1 MNTRQVGE
9 SRLDQD
15 YYKDWH
21 LGHTPHEAMTTEFE
35 WAVLRFEQ
43 AFQRFI
49 LQVGSMSGLGH
60 LTYQELISLHVI
72 RMQDRPKTAT
82 VIARQLNMDG
92 ITNLQYS
99 LRKLIKYKLLTK
111 IKGGNSKI
119 YTYAVTPAGVAMLEE
134 YTRIR
139 RNVLT
144 DQTMNIEQIDKRLI
158 ETAKLISMLTGV
170 YDEAGRVSATYST
183 YSKLNLVPESPK
195 KSKSEGK

>member
-1 MNTRQVGE
+1 M
-9 SRLDQD
+9 DQD
-15 YYKDWH
+15 YYKDGH

-35 WAVLRFEQ
+35 WGVLRFEQ

-49 LQVGSMSGLGH
+49 LQVASMCGLGH
-60 LTYQELISLHVI
+60 LTYQELVALHVI
-72 RMQDRPKTAT
+72 RMQDRPKTAA

-92 ITNLQYS
+92 VTNLQYS

-134 YTRIR
+134 YTNIR
-139 RNVLT
+139 RDVLT

-158 ETAKLISMLTGV
+158 E
-170 YDEAGRVSATYST
+170 
-183 YSKLNLVPESPK
+183 
-195 KSKSEGK
+195 